1 MVLSM
6 KKRVLNNLQQLA
18 GAVVLTT
25 LAANIQAGSPAAGD
39 VGIGSQA
46 PVFSARTLEGKV
58 FNLADYKGNKPVYLK
73 FWATWCSYCKAEMP
87 HLNSI
92 KERYGDDIQVVT
104 INVAMNDSVAN
115 IDHFFQGQGYRIPTI
130 FDTGGELTKRY
141 GVVGTPHHVLI
152 DKEGRI
158 AYRTFLATDQLDQQI
173 KDWSQARRSEAASQ
187 PKRQNQILFNTQ
199 PTEQYS
205 SVLVQGTAQ

>member
-1 MVLSM
+1 M
-6 KKRVLNNLQQLA
+6 KKGMLKGLQQLA
-18 GAVVLTT
+18 GTVA
-25 LAANIQAGSPAAGD
+25 LAALVTHVQADGPASGNVGGD
-39 VGIGSQA
+39 A
-46 PVFSARTLEGKV
+46 PVFSAQTLSGQT

-104 INVAMNDSVAN
+104 INVGMNDSVDN
-115 IDHFFQGQGYRIPTI
+115 INHFFDGQGYRIPTI
-130 FDTGGELTKRY
+130 FDARGELTQRY

-152 DKEGRI
+152 DEQGRI

-173 KDWSQARRSEAASQ
+173 QDWSLERQAQNPAFSPVRQSGSAHSFRSLLAQGAS
-187 PKRQNQILFNTQ
+187 K
-199 PTEQYS
+199 
-205 SVLVQGTAQ
+205 